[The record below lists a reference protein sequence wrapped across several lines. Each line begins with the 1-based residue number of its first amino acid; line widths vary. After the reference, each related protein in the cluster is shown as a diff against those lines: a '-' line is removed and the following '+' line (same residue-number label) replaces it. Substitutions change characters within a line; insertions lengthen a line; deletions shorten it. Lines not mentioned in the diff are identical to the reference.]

1 MDIMMDDNLFSEEHI
16 KIQRPSKVLEQNAA
30 KIAVVGVGGG
40 GCNMINHMI
49 SEGAHKIDLIAAN
62 TDLQV
67 LNLSRAPK
75 KIQLGVELTRGL
87 GAGMRPEI
95 GRDSALEN
103 YQEIKESLEG
113 ADIVF
118 IAAGLGGG
126 TGTGAAAVV
135 AKAAKEVGSLTVSV
149 VTKPFKWEG
158 KKRTGLANLGLEE
171 LKKVSDSIIIIQ
183 NDKLRNIVEQNI
195 GMKEAF
201 KVVDDVLYQA
211 VNGMSEVILKPGS
224 DDINVDFSDVKTI
237 MQHKGLALMGIGK
250 AKGDNAAHE
259 ALDQAIK
266 SPLLDEIS
274 LNGAKGIMIHWTV
287 NPNVSMFAIGDVM
300 ENINDTLTGNPEI
313 IFGTTTDDNIAVDE
327 IKITIVATGFESTD
341 DFEGDE
347 SLDHVKTLPQ
357 RQQKKPID
365 SESQYDLPPLMR
377 GYAIKYSL
385 ENLNNEA

>member
-1 MDIMMDDNLFSEEHI
+1 MNENLFDHSNI
-16 KIQRPSKVLEQNAA
+16 RVQKPSKVLEQNAA

-49 SEGAHKIDLIAAN
+49 NEGTHKIDLIVAN

-67 LNLSRAPK
+67 LNLSKAPK
-75 KIQLGVELTRGL
+75 KIQLGIELTRGL
-87 GAGMRPEI
+87 GAGMRPDI

-103 YQEIKESLEG
+103 YQEIKESLDG
-113 ADIVF
+113 SDIVF

-135 AKAAKEVGSLTVSV
+135 AKAAKEVGALTVSV

-171 LKKVSDSIIIIQ
+171 LKKVSDSIIIIP
-183 NDKLRNIVEQNI
+183 NDRLRHIVEANI
-195 GMKEAF
+195 GMKDAF

-224 DDINVDFSDVKTI
+224 DDINVDFADVRTI
-237 MQHKGLALMGIGK
+237 MQHKGIALMGIGK
-250 AKGDNAAHE
+250 AKGDDAANQ
-259 ALDQAIK
+259 ALEQAVK

-274 LNGAKGIMIHWTV
+274 LSGAKGIMIHWTV

-300 ENINDTLTGNPEI
+300 EHIHEPLIGTPDI
-313 IFGTTTDDNIAVDE
+313 IFGTTTDDNLAVDE
-327 IKITIVATGFESTD
+327 IKITIVATGFSSPEEPQEEETTKQTHKSSTNINTRLSAQD
-341 DFEGDE
+341 
-347 SLDHVKTLPQ
+347 
-357 RQQKKPID
+357 I
-365 SESQYDLPPLMR
+365 ESQYDLPPLMR
-377 GYAIKYSL
+377 GYSIKYSL
-385 ENLNNEA
+385 AKSS